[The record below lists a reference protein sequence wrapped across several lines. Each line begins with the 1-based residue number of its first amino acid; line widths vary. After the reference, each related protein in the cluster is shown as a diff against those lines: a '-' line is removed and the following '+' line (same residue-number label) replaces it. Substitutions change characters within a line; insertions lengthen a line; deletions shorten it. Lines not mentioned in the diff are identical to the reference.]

1 MEKTEARKQLDT
13 YIDVCLDCDGIVT
26 PGRNCHTCPVLP
38 KVITVVQEIREQ
50 RKNKSKFARFNG
62 AKERRKA

>member
-50 RKNKSKFARFNG
+50 RKNKK
-62 AKERRKA
+62 